1 MKDNRDPR
9 ELGLKLLYAREYV
22 DRCFPMSKIADH
34 GPHQVGDYRDETTL
48 EKYGDPR
55 LLPSTLPN

>member
-1 MKDNRDPR
+1 MKDLRDPAL
-9 ELGLKLLYAREYV
+9 LGGKLLAQKERLKLSKLSYATDELYV
-22 DRCFPMSKIADH
+22 P
-34 GPHQVGDYRDETTL
+34 DYRDETTL